1 MKTRNPMSQ
10 DEMGDAL
17 RELPRARASIGF
29 RRRVVSR
36 LDEGRSRRVSWR
48 PVYLAA
54 ATAIVLSIP
63 VGLLVK
69 ENRDEARSRLRVEQ
83 LREEYRSLEQ
93 DLLDLQRLAIR
104 SRPMVGVRG
113 AGELDYILDLRNLYA
128 DPEGGSRL
136 SNRGSPLARPAS
148 YRSTP

>member
-1 MKTRNPMSQ
+1 MKARSSKLQ

-17 RELPRARASIGF
+17 RELPRAQASIGF
-29 RRRVVSR
+29 RRRLLSR
-36 LDEGRSRRVSWR
+36 LDEERSRRVTWR

-54 ATAIVLSIP
+54 AVAIVLSIP

-69 ENRDEARSRLRVEQ
+69 ENRDQAHSRLRVEQ

-93 DLLDLQRLAIR
+93 DLLDLQSLAIR
-104 SRPMVGVRG
+104 SRPVVGVRG

-136 SNRGSPLARPAS
+136 LDRDSPLARPAS
-148 YRSTP
+148 YRSTR

>member
-1 MKTRNPMSQ
+1 MKTRTPMSQ

-63 VGLLVK
+63 VGLVVK

-104 SRPMVGVRG
+104 SRPVVGVRG

-128 DPEGGSRL
+128 DPVGGSRL
-136 SNRGSPLARPAS
+136 SNRDSPLARPAS